1 MKLND
6 GDRIKYNDSIYTVV
20 GVIGSTVYVRAVYD
34 DNTDY
39 DYKMR
44 EINKTYKDVEVLGRV
59 RTNYKK

>member
-6 GDRIKYNDSIYTVV
+6 GDRIEYDDSIYTVV

-34 DNTDY
+34 DSTDY

-44 EINKTYKDVEVLGRV
+44 EIYKTYKDIEVFGRV